1 MEEQMQ
7 SKLYQLSLRTLL
19 MILVVSFTRGALAQA
34 YERRDVTFASQGLK
48 CAAWYYVP
56 KALKGDEKR
65 PAIVMAHGWS
75 ATKEMYLD
83 NFASKFANAGFIVL
97 VFDYRFLGASEGEPR
112 GQLLPADQ
120 HEDYRNAISWVSLQK
135 EVDANRIGI
144 WGTSYSGAHVLQIAA
159 YDRRV
164 RAVVSQV
171 PGMDS
176 WELVRRNVP
185 GSEWDGMFTWLAS
198 DRLERYKSGKVNYI
212 PVVAEKGPSSLPQK
226 ESYEWFTRAAKLAP
240 RWQNQVTVET
250 LEKSLELNPAA
261 NIHHIS
267 PTPLLMLVA
276 SDDIITPTDQALA
289 AFDRALQPKQLV
301 LVKGRHFDAYDG
313 AKHQEFAQPAVEWFK
328 RYLMN

>member
-1 MEEQMQ
+1 MQ
-7 SKLYQLSLRTLL
+7 SPRYHLSLRIGLIAFLIGLFNT
-19 MILVVSFTRGALAQA
+19 ALAQN
-34 YERRDVTFASQGLK
+34 YERRDVTFTSQGLK

-56 KALKGDEKR
+56 KSLKVEEKH

-75 ATKEMYLD
+75 ATKEMFLD
-83 NFASKFANAGFIVL
+83 NFASKFANAGFVVL
-97 VFDYRFLGASEGEPR
+97 VFDYRFLGGSEGEPR
-112 GQLLPADQ
+112 GQLFPADQ
-120 HEDYRNAISWVSLQK
+120 HEDYRNAITWVSLQK
-135 EVDANRIGI
+135 EADSSRIGI

-164 RAVVSQV
+164 KAVVAQV
-171 PGMDS
+171 PGTDS

-185 GSEWDGMFTWLAS
+185 GSEWDGMFKWQAQ
-198 DRLERYKSGKVNYI
+198 DRLERYTTGKVNYI
-212 PVVAEKGPSSLPQK
+212 PVVAEQGPSSLPQK

-261 NIHHIS
+261 NIHHVS

-289 AFDRALQPKQLV
+289 TFERALPPKQLV
-301 LVKGRHFDAYDG
+301 IVKGRHFDAYDG
-313 AKHQEFAQPAVEWFK
+313 PKHQEFALPAVEWFK
-328 RYLMN
+328 KHLMD

>member
-1 MEEQMQ
+1 MQ
-7 SKLYQLSLRTLL
+7 SKHYQLSLRILL
-19 MILVVSFTRGALAQA
+19 VILVISLTEAALAQT
-34 YERRDVTFASQGLK
+34 YDRRDVTFASQGLK

-56 KALKGDEKR
+56 KGVKVDEKR

-83 NFASKFANAGFIVL
+83 NFASKFANAGFVVL

-120 HEDYRNAISWVSLQK
+120 HDDYRNAITWVSLQK

-164 RAVVSQV
+164 KAVASQV
-171 PGMDS
+171 PGADS
-176 WELVRRNVP
+176 WDLVRRNVP
-185 GSEWDGMFTWLAS
+185 GSEWDGMFAWFAN
-198 DRLERYKSGKVNYI
+198 DRRERYTSGKVNYI

-301 LVKGRHFDAYDG
+301 LIKGRHFDAYDG
-313 AKHQEFAQPAVEWFK
+313 PKHQEFAQPAVEWFK
-328 RYLMN
+328 KHLMN